1 MSNTGNDP
9 LRGKFTR
16 FLMYTVDN
24 TVSNYLRKNRVR
36 EYPVGILKS
45 QRVDFS
51 SEGSHLRGFDFN
63 WDELA
68 QAYCNLP
75 RSYQEVLFLLLHLY
89 LAGCPGSDRGGSKL
103 EGGAKYHPVWLA
115 GLCIGS
121 GRYRAVFHWADVY
134 SPGGLPHS
142 GQYPKKG
149 RSPCDGGPAGLF
161 RCQCFRPDPRAAGCG
176 RR

>member
-1 MSNTGNDP
+1 MSKTGNDP

-68 QAYCNLP
+68 QAYRNLP
-75 RSYQEVLFLLLHLY
+75 RSYQEVLFLLLVEELTPQEAAERLHCTVQQIY
-89 LAGCPGSDRGGSKL
+89 VRKS
-103 EGGAKYHPVWLA
+103 
-115 GLCIGS
+115 
-121 GRYRAVFHWADVY
+121 RAIKNLRDQL
-134 SPGGLPHS
+134 GEN
-142 GQYPKKG
+142 K
-149 RSPCDGGPAGLF
+149 
-161 RCQCFRPDPRAAGCG
+161 
-176 RR
+176 

>member
-1 MSNTGNDP
+1 MSKTGNDP

-68 QAYCNLP
+68 QAYRNLP
-75 RSYQEVLFLLLHLY
+75 RSYQEVLFLLLVEELT
-89 LAGCPGSDRGGSKL
+89 PQ
-103 EGGAKYHPVWLA
+103 E
-115 GLCIGS
+115 
-121 GRYRAVFHWADVY
+121 
-134 SPGGLPHS
+134 
-142 GQYPKKG
+142 
-149 RSPCDGGPAGLF
+149 
-161 RCQCFRPDPRAAGCG
+161 AAERLHCTVQQIYVRKSRDIKNLRDQLGENK
-176 RR
+176 

>member
-51 SEGSHLRGFDFN
+51 SERSHLRGFDFN

-75 RSYQEVLFLLLHLY
+75 RSYQEVLFLLLVEELTPQEAAKSLHCTVKQIYVRKSRAIKNLRDQ
-89 LAGCPGSDRGGSKL
+89 LGGNK
-103 EGGAKYHPVWLA
+103 
-115 GLCIGS
+115 
-121 GRYRAVFHWADVY
+121 
-134 SPGGLPHS
+134 
-142 GQYPKKG
+142 
-149 RSPCDGGPAGLF
+149 
-161 RCQCFRPDPRAAGCG
+161 
-176 RR
+176 

>member
-75 RSYQEVLFLLLHLY
+75 RSYQEVLFLLLVEELTPQEAAKSLHCTVKQIYVRKSRAIKNLRDQ
-89 LAGCPGSDRGGSKL
+89 LGGNK
-103 EGGAKYHPVWLA
+103 
-115 GLCIGS
+115 
-121 GRYRAVFHWADVY
+121 
-134 SPGGLPHS
+134 
-142 GQYPKKG
+142 
-149 RSPCDGGPAGLF
+149 
-161 RCQCFRPDPRAAGCG
+161 
-176 RR
+176 

>member
-75 RSYQEVLFLLLHLY
+75 RSYQEVLFLLLVEELTPQEAAKSLHCTVKQIYVRKSRAIKNLRDQ
-89 LAGCPGSDRGGSKL
+89 LGGN
-103 EGGAKYHPVWLA
+103 
-115 GLCIGS
+115 
-121 GRYRAVFHWADVY
+121 R
-134 SPGGLPHS
+134 
-142 GQYPKKG
+142 
-149 RSPCDGGPAGLF
+149 
-161 RCQCFRPDPRAAGCG
+161 
-176 RR
+176 

>member
-51 SEGSHLRGFDFN
+51 SEGSRLRGFDFN

-75 RSYQEVLFLLLHLY
+75 RSYQKVLFLLLVEELTPQEAAKSLHCTVHQIYVRKSRAIKNLRDQ
-89 LAGCPGSDRGGSKL
+89 LGGN
-103 EGGAKYHPVWLA
+103 
-115 GLCIGS
+115 
-121 GRYRAVFHWADVY
+121 R
-134 SPGGLPHS
+134 
-142 GQYPKKG
+142 
-149 RSPCDGGPAGLF
+149 
-161 RCQCFRPDPRAAGCG
+161 
-176 RR
+176 

>member
-9 LRGKFTR
+9 LRGKFRR

-51 SEGSHLRGFDFN
+51 SEGSRLRGFDFN

-75 RSYQEVLFLLLHLY
+75 RSYQEVLFLLLVEELTPQEAAKSLHCTVQQIYVRKSRAIKNLRDQ
-89 LAGCPGSDRGGSKL
+89 LGGN
-103 EGGAKYHPVWLA
+103 
-115 GLCIGS
+115 
-121 GRYRAVFHWADVY
+121 R
-134 SPGGLPHS
+134 
-142 GQYPKKG
+142 
-149 RSPCDGGPAGLF
+149 
-161 RCQCFRPDPRAAGCG
+161 
-176 RR
+176 

>member
-1 MSNTGNDP
+1 MSKTGNDP

-68 QAYCNLP
+68 QAYRNLP
-75 RSYQEVLFLLLHLY
+75 RSYQEVLFLLLVE
-89 LAGCPGSDRGGSKL
+89 KL
-103 EGGAKYHPVWLA
+103 TPQEAAERLHCTVHQVYVRK
-115 GLCIGS
+115 S
-121 GRYRAVFHWADVY
+121 RAIKNLRDQL
-134 SPGGLPHS
+134 GEN
-142 GQYPKKG
+142 K
-149 RSPCDGGPAGLF
+149 
-161 RCQCFRPDPRAAGCG
+161 
-176 RR
+176 